1 MRYKILFTAFLFSV
15 CLLTACSGQDASL
28 PSTTT
33 TAESTTTTTSAVSTS
48 TTQNQNSS
56 ASDVSVNTTH
66 VTQDQ
71 PFNSI
76 SNADIAKITVY
87 EKENGDMFSGS
98 VINIGSITAEKEIHS
113 VYEQIT
119 SAKWTYCPKET
130 DWIKCYPVYAKRVL
144 VFHLTTQKQL
154 VLHIPYEGHGYI
166 SLGLFDDDIEYQD
179 LFNQSLQDYKNGKN
193 HFARY
198 KVNKEL
204 VDNLYQLRKK

>member
-1 MRYKILFTAFLFSV
+1 MYRKLSLIAFQFSA
-15 CLLTACSGQDASL
+15 CLLTACSGQDASF

-66 VTQDQ
+66 VTQSQ

-98 VINIGSITAEKEIHS
+98 VIDIGSTTAEKEIHS

-119 SAKWTYCPKET
+119 SAKWTHCPKET

-144 VFHLTTQKQL
+144 VFHLNTQKQL
-154 VLHIPYEGHGYI
+154 VLHIPYEGQGYI
-166 SLGLFDDDIEYQD
+166 SLGLFDDGIAYQD

-193 HFARY
+193 HFSRY
-198 KVNKEL
+198 KVSKEL
-204 VDNLYQLRKK
+204 VDSLCRLGK